1 MNEQVGGKIRQ
12 GSASE
17 GGVTEKVLSFVRATS
32 AAARRVVPGGAWI
45 IGGLLS
51 LLLFAGLVGTLLWAS
66 GGHAGVQYA
75 TAPVTRGPITR
86 SVTAT
91 GTVNPVLTI
100 IVGSYVSGVIQQL
113 YCDYNTQVKQGQ
125 ICAKIDPRPY
135 QSVVNENKANLAVQ
149 KAQLEKDKANLV
161 YLKLTYERNAHLLK
175 TYAASQDAVD
185 NAKSAYDQAQA
196 QIALDEA
203 TIDQRQAELDAA
215 QVNLDYTN
223 ISSPVDGTVVSRNV
237 TMGQTVAASF
247 QTPTLFLIAT
257 DLTKMQVDTN
267 VSESDIGGIKEDDR
281 ATFAV
286 DAFPKRTFV
295 GAVTQA
301 RQSPQTVQNVVTF
314 DVVVSVDNSDLALKP
329 GMTASTKII
338 IDQRND
344 AIRVPDQ
351 ALRYAPLGLEGA
363 ATPEASATLVTS
375 SIEAGRLWV
384 LRDGQPTAVLVVLGL
399 DDDSFTEIVKGDLKV
414 GDQVIVSEQRGSGSG
429 QRAIPLPRF

>member
-149 KAQLEKDKANLV
+149 KAQLEKDKADLV

-247 QTPTLFLIAT
+247 QTS
-257 DLTKMQVDTN
+257 DT
-267 VSESDIGGIKEDDR
+267 
-281 ATFAV
+281 
-286 DAFPKRTFV
+286 
-295 GAVTQA
+295 
-301 RQSPQTVQNVVTF
+301 
-314 DVVVSVDNSDLALKP
+314 
-329 GMTASTKII
+329 
-338 IDQRND
+338 
-344 AIRVPDQ
+344 VPDRHRSHQ
-351 ALRYAPLGLEGA
+351 D
-363 ATPEASATLVTS
+363 
-375 SIEAGRLWV
+375 AGRHQRQRKRHRRHQGGRPRD
-384 LRDGQPTAVLVVLGL
+384 LRGRRVSKAYVRRCCDPGASVASDGAERRNV
-399 DDDSFTEIVKGDLKV
+399 
-414 GDQVIVSEQRGSGSG
+414 
-429 QRAIPLPRF
+429 